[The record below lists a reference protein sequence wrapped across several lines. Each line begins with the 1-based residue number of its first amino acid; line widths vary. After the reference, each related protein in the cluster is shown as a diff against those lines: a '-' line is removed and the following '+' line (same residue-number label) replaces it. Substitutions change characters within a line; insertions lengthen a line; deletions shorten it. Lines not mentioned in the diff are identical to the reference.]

1 MAALDVSG
9 VEDSSCGKDGPVLT
23 MMNKRLR
30 ALKKKYNRIVQLE
43 EAKEKGK
50 AINKEQE
57 DVLKS
62 KVQVLTL
69 MEEYD
74 RLRQPLLVAVRE
86 EIAEKEKEWIA
97 AKEEQVSGVASSE
110 NLEEARTESEEA
122 SNENLE
128 NAGSGEADN
137 VGGGGGDPAFAAAAT
152 ATPAAATEENE
163 KIEVPVDSGS
173 VAVDEHL
180 MLELIQLL
188 YFALLFDVQS
198 QGEAHSFM
206 RTVKYHERVSCL
218 SYDLVT
224 DDSTS
229 HLTDADLDALA
240 AFGSLMTSRPPNTT
254 LSHRDALQ
262 ACIAHARHW
271 LLNSD
276 AIIDAN
282 ILNVTYTELRDRL
295 NRILA
300 TEYFTMTPELQT
312 VTSEI
317 AVGQFGPELGVP
329 QEHYVNGDAPTE
341 NVSDSS
347 GANSEAFQL
356 DVNPIKSLPH
366 EEAQPAEDQ
375 RQPDETTPRQHQPQQ
390 GFQQKFRGNRG
401 GGGGNVGGG
410 GGANYPRGRG
420 RGGGRG
426 YRGGGNY
433 APANGNRGGG
443 NAGNGG
449 GQYYDQSGYYQ
460 RNSYYGSGGNRR
472 GRGYYSNSSSSNN
485 NNAPNHANGP
495 SPAVAS

>member
-97 AKEEQVSGVASSE
+97 TKEEQVSG
-110 NLEEARTESEEA
+110 
-122 SNENLE
+122 
-128 NAGSGEADN
+128 
-137 VGGGGGDPAFAAAAT
+137 
-152 ATPAAATEENE
+152 NE

-173 VAVDEHL
+173 VAGLDEHL

-317 AVGQFGPELGVP
+317 AVGQFGPELGVKFSTLEAYSSHNFQVP
-329 QEHYVNGDAPTE
+329 QEHY
-341 NVSDSS
+341 
-347 GANSEAFQL
+347 
-356 DVNPIKSLPH
+356 SLPH

-472 GRGYYSNSSSSNN
+472 GRGYYSNNSSSNN